1 MDEKNLA
8 DFHQLQKSP
17 ELLFPYV
24 WPIKRERHDQL
35 SFVFLCHLL
44 IFIPCLK
51 FSVTFDLET
60 NGM

>member
-35 SFVFLCHLL
+35 VFCLSLPFAYFYPMFE
-44 IFIPCLK
+44 IFCY
-51 FSVTFDLET
+51 F
-60 NGM
+60 